1 MKIAAITED
10 GITISQHFG
19 RAPYYMVLTIEDDE
33 IIDRELRDKL
43 GHNQFATGSSHGE
56 NHSGHPGEQQA
67 GDHHEAGHGLNP
79 GSHDKHVRMAESIA
93 DCEAVLCRGMGMGAY
108 QSMQV
113 LGIRPVVTDI
123 ASIDEAALAYSQGNI
138 TDHTER
144 LH

>member
-10 GITISQHFG
+10 GTTISQHFG
-19 RAPYYMVLTIEDDE
+19 RAPYYMVLTIENGE
-33 IIDRELRDKL
+33 IVDRELRDKL
-43 GHNQFATGSSHGE
+43 GHNQFT
-56 NHSGHPGEQQA
+56 PGEGQGEHHSDA
-67 GDHHEAGHGLNP
+67 HHEVGHGLNP

-93 DCEAVLCRGMGMGAY
+93 DCEALLCRGMGMGAY

-123 ASIDEAALAYSQGNI
+123 SSIDEAAQAYIQGSI
-138 TDHTER
+138 VDHTER

>member
-1 MKIAAITED
+1 VKIAAITED
-10 GITISQHFG
+10 GTTISQHFG
-19 RAPYYMVLTIEDDE
+19 RAPYYMVLTIEDGE

-43 GHNQFATGSSHGE
+43 GHNQFASEEHHGAGHGE
-56 NHSGHPGEQQA
+56 HQGVETP
-67 GDHHEAGHGLNP
+67 DAGHGLNP

-108 QSMQV
+108 QSMQA

-123 ASIDEAALAYSQGNI
+123 SSIDEAALAYSQGNI

>member
-10 GITISQHFG
+10 GTTISQHFG
-19 RAPYYMVLTIEDDE
+19 RAPYYMVLTIEDGE

-43 GHNQFATGSSHGE
+43 GHNQFASEEHHGAGHGE
-56 NHSGHPGEQQA
+56 HQGVETP
-67 GDHHEAGHGLNP
+67 DAGHGLNP

-113 LGIRPVVTDI
+113 LSIRPVVTDI
-123 ASIDEAALAYSQGNI
+123 SSIDEAAQAYSQGNI